1 MELLELTRENTQINP
16 ALSAHLCDRI
26 ERDFIKRWNGPWG
39 GRSLVHGRDPGPN
52 SVRLNGNDY
61 LNLTGRPE
69 IVQAQS
75 EALRSDTE
83 FVIQSGS
90 FLLETHPVRAFEKKM
105 AHWLGKDDG
114 VLCQSGYAANMGLLQ
129 CIADAQTPVY
139 MDMLA
144 HTSLWEG
151 ARRAEAPVHP
161 FRHNDVDHL
170 KRLIAKHGGGLVV
183 VDSVYSTTGAMAPLV
198 DLVDVAEAGNCMILV
213 DESHSLGTH
222 GPGGAGLCVA
232 LGLSHRVH
240 FVTASLAKAFAGR
253 AGFFN
258 IPTGLRNYI
267 LSTSHHNIFSSC
279 LLPHE
284 VAGLSTTLDVIQ
296 GCDAERERLH
306 RISRQ
311 MRESFS
317 ELGYPVHQGTEQII
331 ALEGGTE
338 PDTLV
343 LRDHLESRDVFGA
356 VFCAP
361 ATARNR
367 TMVRLTLSSVLTDA
381 ELDHVA
387 EVAREIAPLVKPWDW
402 PLARRA
408 RSTRIQVLTD
418 LQAS

>member
-105 AHWLGKDDG
+105 ANWIGKDDG

-170 KRLIAKHGGGLVV
+170 RRLIAKHGGGLVV

-198 DLVDVAEAGNCMILV
+198 DLVDVAEAGGCMILV

-284 VAGLSTTLDVIQ
+284 VAGLSTTLDVVQ
-296 GCDAERERLH
+296 GCDVERERLH

-367 TMVRLTLSSVLTDA
+367 TMVRLTLSSALTDA

-387 EVAREIAPLVKPWDW
+387 HVAREIAPLVKPWEW

-408 RSTRIQVLTD
+408 RSARVQIPAQV
-418 LQAS
+418 QAS

>member
-1 MELLELTRENTQINP
+1 M
-16 ALSAHLCDRI
+16 
-26 ERDFIKRWNGPWG
+26 
-39 GRSLVHGRDPGPN
+39 
-52 SVRLNGNDY
+52 
-61 LNLTGRPE
+61 
-69 IVQAQS
+69 
-75 EALRSDTE
+75 
-83 FVIQSGS
+83 IQSGS

-105 AHWLGKDDG
+105 AHWIGKDDG

-170 KRLIAKHGGGLVV
+170 QRLIAKHGGGLVV

-198 DLVDVAEAGNCMILV
+198 DLVDVAEAGGCMILV

-240 FVTASLAKAFAGR
+240 FITASLAKAFAGR

-284 VAGLSTTLDVIQ
+284 VAGLNATLDVIQ

-367 TMVRLTLSSVLTDA
+367 TMVRLTLSSALTDA

-387 EVAREIAPLVKPWDW
+387 QVAREIAPLVKPWEW

-408 RSTRIQVLTD
+408 RSARVHVLAEA
-418 LQAS
+418 QAS